1 MIYLILAII
10 SSSSL
15 ALILKQGNVKNSNKA
30 ILINANYITASLLSF
45 AFIFYNGTFTIS
57 LWALLFAIALG
68 YVFAAT
74 FFIYSKAV
82 GMAGTALAT
91 VSARLSVLI
100 PVIFSIIIFG
110 ESPNVKMLIGF
121 TLTLLTL
128 YLFYLSLKKNS
139 VNSKSNNAYLILIL
153 LLLGIGIVDFSMKI
167 FERNFP
173 IEEKATFVFLIF
185 FTAFVYTL
193 IHIRYKKITF
203 EKDTFKLGLL
213 LGLPNVLAIHFVL
226 AALSDL
232 PAIVVFPIQNIGV
245 IVFTAVMAYLI
256 WGEKINK
263 YGILAIVTGVLSIL
277 LLKL

>member
-45 AFIFYNGTFTIS
+45 AFIFYKGSFTIS
-57 LWALLFAIALG
+57 LEALLFAIALG

-82 GMAGTALAT
+82 GLAGTALAT
-91 VSARLSVLI
+91 LSARLSVLI
-100 PVIFSIIIFG
+100 PVIFSIIFYG
-110 ESPNVKMLIGF
+110 ESPDIKMIIGF
-121 TLTLLTL
+121 VLTLFTL
-128 YLFYLSLKKNS
+128 YLFYLSLKKNN
-139 VNSKSNNAYLILIL
+139 VNTKSNNGYLILLL
-153 LLLGIGIVDFSMKI
+153 LLLGIGLVDFSMKI

-185 FTAFVYTL
+185 FSAFIYTL
-193 IHIRYKKITF
+193 IHIFYKKIRF
-203 EKDTFKLGLL
+203 EKGTFRLGLL
-213 LGLPNVLAIHFVL
+213 LGLPNVLAIHFIL
-226 AALSDL
+226 AALSQL

-245 IVFTAVMAYLI
+245 ILFTAIMAYII
-256 WGEKINK
+256 WREKINN
-263 YGILAIVTGVLSIL
+263 YGIAALITGIISIIL
-277 LLKL
+277 LKI